1 MKGEELEKE
10 KDENEFVQNM
20 FSLERQRRR
29 NRIVWH
35 LEKWKKWEIMSENL
49 NNISRESLNIL

>member
-1 MKGEELEKE
+1 MKGEEVEKE

-29 NRIVWH
+29 NRIV
-35 LEKWKKWEIMSENL
+35 
-49 NNISRESLNIL
+49 